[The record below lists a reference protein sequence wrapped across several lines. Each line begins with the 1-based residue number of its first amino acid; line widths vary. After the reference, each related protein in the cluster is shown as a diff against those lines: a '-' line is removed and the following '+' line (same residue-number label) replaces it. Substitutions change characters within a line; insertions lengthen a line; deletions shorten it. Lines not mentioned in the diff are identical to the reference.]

1 MTTVDITLRVNGATC
16 TGSPEARK
24 TLADFLR
31 DDLNLTG
38 THVGCEHGVCGACT
52 VIVDGRAVRS
62 CLMLAVQAA
71 GSEVTTIEGLA
82 PDGGLGTLQQAMWD
96 SHSFQCGFCTPGFVM
111 QAAAF
116 LSDHPDAGEQ
126 QIREALSGNICRCTG
141 YQSIIDGVLL
151 AAERTR
157 EALSEGATMTAI
169 AAERYT
175 GASIKRSEDPR
186 ILTGAGRYVDDIKLP
201 GMLHAAFVRSP
212 LAHGRV
218 LSVDVSA
225 ARTLPGV
232 VAALTG
238 ADLETMTVPGPDAL
252 MALLSWAGPTPEFTL
267 LATDKVRFMGDPVA
281 IVIAESRYLAED
293 GCELVE
299 VEYDDLP
306 PVMNAAFALDPS
318 SPPLFANLGDNIAR
332 PHSRSEFGD
341 VSGTFANADRII
353 DFHID
358 VHRHQ
363 NVPMEGRACIASYD
377 AGLGVMTVYA
387 ATQSVHVSRIAVAMR
402 LGMEPD
408 KVRVLAGDIGGSF
421 GLKIGASRE
430 ELAVAAASRLVGQPV
445 KWIEDRGENLT
456 ASGQAREESFDV
468 RAAVSNDGDLLG
480 LDVKMVIDTGS
491 YPGMGAMLPATIE
504 AMLPGPYKLAALGF
518 ESTAVTTNKACYV
531 AYRGPW
537 ASETFVRE
545 RVLDLIAKDAGLDPV
560 EIRLRNVAPRTDPPA
575 LMITGRPLAGVTTR
589 ESLER
594 IGQLVDFPAFRRR
607 QAEARAQGRFL
618 GIGVATFI
626 EAAPGPRS
634 PEGSSGPMGTESMR
648 LRLEEDG
655 IVALFTG
662 QMPHGQ
668 SHQTTLAQIAADEF
682 GVPFEQV
689 RIVVGDTDVVPFG
702 LTGGSRS
709 ATMTGGVA
717 LHGARQLK
725 AKVLDFAAHLM
736 EASAQDLLITD
747 GNVWVRGDPA
757 SAIAVT
763 EVARRAASGQFG
775 AGVDAELEVEATF
788 DGGEGGWSGGTHC
801 AIVDVDVE
809 TGIVKVERYVAV
821 EDCGA
826 LINPAVV
833 EGQIRGGI
841 AQGIGAV
848 LLERSAYGE
857 DGSFQSST
865 FMDYL
870 MPTACDV
877 PRIEIEHLET
887 VPLDADVNFRGV
899 GEGGMIVAPPT
910 VVNAIED
917 ALSPFG
923 VRIYEQHLPPA
934 RILELIAA
942 ADSGR

>member
-1 MTTVDITLRVNGATC
+1 M
-16 TGSPEARK
+16 
-24 TLADFLR
+24 
-31 DDLNLTG
+31 
-38 THVGCEHGVCGACT
+38 
-52 VIVDGRAVRS
+52 
-62 CLMLAVQAA
+62 A
-71 GSEVTTIEGLA
+71 GMV
-82 PDGGLGTLQQAMWD
+82 
-96 SHSFQCGFCTPGFVM
+96 
-111 QAAAF
+111 
-116 LSDHPDAGEQ
+116 
-126 QIREALSGNICRCTG
+126 
-141 YQSIIDGVLL
+141 
-151 AAERTR
+151 
-157 EALSEGATMTAI
+157 
-169 AAERYT
+169 AERYT

-212 LAHGRV
+212 LAHARV
-218 LSVDVSA
+218 VSVDVSA
-225 ARTLPGV
+225 ARALPGV
-232 VAALTG
+232 VAAFTG
-238 ADLETMTVPGPDAL
+238 AELEAMTVPGPDAL
-252 MALLSWAGPTPEFTL
+252 TALMGAPGPSPEFTL
-267 LATDKVRFMGDPVA
+267 LATDRVRFVGDPVA
-281 IVIAESRYLAED
+281 IVLAENRYLAED
-293 GCELVE
+293 GCDLVE

-306 PVMNAAFALDPS
+306 PVPNAAFALDQG
-318 SPPLFANLGDNIAR
+318 SPPVFANLGDNIAR

-341 VSGTFANADRII
+341 VAATFARADRVI

-363 NVPMEGRACIASYD
+363 NVPMEGRGCVASYD
-377 AGLGVMTVYA
+377 SGLGVMTVYA
-387 ATQSVHVSRIAVAMR
+387 ATQSVHVTKIAVAMR
-402 LGMEPD
+402 LGLEHD

-430 ELAVAAASRLVGQPV
+430 ELAAAAAARAVGRPV
-445 KWIEDRGENLT
+445 KWVEDRGENLT

-480 LDVKMVIDTGS
+480 LDVKVVIDTGS
-491 YPGMGAMLPATIE
+491 YPGMGTMVPSIME
-504 AMLPGPYKLAALGF
+504 AMLPGPYRLEALGF
-518 ESTAVTTNKACYV
+518 ESTAAITNKASYV

-537 ASETFVRE
+537 ASETFARE
-545 RVLDLIAKDAGLDPV
+545 RVLDLIAKELGIDPV
-560 EIRLRNVAPRTDPPA
+560 EIRRRNMAPRTDPPA
-575 LMITGRPLAGVTTR
+575 VMITGRPLVGVTSS
-589 ESLER
+589 ESLDR
-594 IGQLVDFPAFRRR
+594 VAQLVDVPAFRRR
-607 QAEARAQGRFL
+607 QAEAREHGRYL

-634 PEGSSGPMGTESMR
+634 PEGPSGPMGTESMR

-689 RIVVGDTDVVPFG
+689 RVVVGDTDVVPFG

-709 ATMTGGVA
+709 ATMTGGAA

-725 AKVLDFAAHLM
+725 VKVLDFASHLM
-736 EASAQDLLITD
+736 EASARDLQITD
-747 GNVWVRGDPA
+747 GEVWVRGDPA
-757 SAIAVT
+757 SAIPVS
-763 EVARRAASGQFG
+763 EVARQAASGQF
-775 AGVDAELEVEATF
+775 ADVDTNLEVLAAF

-801 AIVDVDVE
+801 AIVEVDVE
-809 TGIVKVERYVAV
+809 TGLVTVERYVAV

-833 EGQIRGGI
+833 EGQIRGGV

-848 LLERSAYGE
+848 LLERSAY
-857 DGSFQSST
+857 DQDCNFQSAT

-870 MPTACDV
+870 LPTACDI
-877 PRIEIEHLET
+877 PRIEVEHLET

-910 VVNAIED
+910 MVSAIED
-917 ALSPFG
+917 ALAPFG

-942 ADSGR
+942 ADPPENADH

>member
-1 MTTVDITLRVNGATC
+1 
-16 TGSPEARK
+16 
-24 TLADFLR
+24 
-31 DDLNLTG
+31 
-38 THVGCEHGVCGACT
+38 
-52 VIVDGRAVRS
+52 
-62 CLMLAVQAA
+62 
-71 GSEVTTIEGLA
+71 
-82 PDGGLGTLQQAMWD
+82 
-96 SHSFQCGFCTPGFVM
+96 
-111 QAAAF
+111 
-116 LSDHPDAGEQ
+116 
-126 QIREALSGNICRCTG
+126 
-141 YQSIIDGVLL
+141 
-151 AAERTR
+151 
-157 EALSEGATMTAI
+157 MTAI

-212 LAHGRV
+212 MAHARV
-218 LSVDVSA
+218 LSVDASA
-225 ARTLPGV
+225 ARALPGV
-232 VAALTG
+232 VAVLTG
-238 ADLETMTVPGPDAL
+238 ADLDAITVPAPDPL
-252 MALLSWAGPTPEFTL
+252 LALLGGDGPTPEFTL
-267 LATDKVRFMGDPVA
+267 LATDKVRLVGDPVA

-299 VEYDDLP
+299 VDYDDLP
-306 PVMNAAFALDPS
+306 PVMSADFALDPS
-318 SPPLFANLGDNIAR
+318 SPPLFANLGNNISRA
-332 PHSRSEFGD
+332 HSRKEFGD
-341 VSGTFANADRII
+341 VADTFANADRVM

-363 NVPMEGRACIASYD
+363 NVPMEGRACVASYD
-377 AGLGVMTVYA
+377 ADLGQMTFYA
-387 ATQSVHVSRIAVAMR
+387 ATQSVHITRNGVATR

-430 ELAVAAASRLVGQPV
+430 EQAVAAASRHVGRPV
-445 KWIEDRGENLT
+445 KWVEDRGENLT
-456 ASGQAREESFDV
+456 VSGQAREESFDIQ
-468 RAAVSNDGDLLG
+468 AAISDDGDLLG
-480 LDVKMVIDTGS
+480 LDVKMVIDTGA
-491 YPGMGAMLPATIE
+491 YPGMGTMVPSIIE
-504 AMLPGPYKLAALGF
+504 GMLPGPYKLAALGF
-518 ESTAVTTNKACYV
+518 ESTGAITNKATYV

-537 ASETFVRE
+537 ASETFIRE
-545 RVLDLIAKDAGLDPV
+545 RILDLIAKDLGLDPV
-560 EIRLRNVAPRTDPPA
+560 EIRLRNVARRSDPPA
-575 LMITGRPLAGVTTR
+575 MMITGRPLAGVTTK

-594 IGQLVDFPAFRRR
+594 VAELVDLPAFRRR
-607 QAEARAQGRFL
+607 QAQAREQGRYL

-634 PEGSSGPMGTESMR
+634 EGPDGALGMESMR
-648 LRLEEDG
+648 LRLTEDG
-655 IVALFTG
+655 IVELFTG

-689 RIVVGDTDVVPFG
+689 RVVVGDSDVVPFG

-717 LHGARQLK
+717 LHGTRQLK

-736 EASAQDLLITD
+736 EVSAQDLVITD

-757 SAIAVT
+757 SAITVT
-763 EVARRAASGQFG
+763 EVAGRAASGEFEE
-775 AGVDAELEVEATF
+775 DADLEVEATY
-788 DGGEGGWSGGTHC
+788 DGGQGGWSGGTHC
-801 AIVDVDVE
+801 AIVDVDAE
-809 TGIVKVERYVAV
+809 TGIVKVERYIAV

-848 LLERSAYGE
+848 LLERSAYAE
-857 DGSFQSST
+857 DGSFQSAT

-923 VRIYEQHLPPA
+923 VRIHEQHLPPT

-942 ADSGR
+942 AASG

>member
-1 MTTVDITLRVNGATC
+1 
-16 TGSPEARK
+16 
-24 TLADFLR
+24 
-31 DDLNLTG
+31 
-38 THVGCEHGVCGACT
+38 
-52 VIVDGRAVRS
+52 
-62 CLMLAVQAA
+62 
-71 GSEVTTIEGLA
+71 
-82 PDGGLGTLQQAMWD
+82 
-96 SHSFQCGFCTPGFVM
+96 
-111 QAAAF
+111 
-116 LSDHPDAGEQ
+116 
-126 QIREALSGNICRCTG
+126 
-141 YQSIIDGVLL
+141 
-151 AAERTR
+151 
-157 EALSEGATMTAI
+157 MTAI

-212 LAHGRV
+212 MAHARV

-225 ARTLPGV
+225 ARALPGV
-232 VAALTG
+232 VAVLTG
-238 ADLETMTVPGPDAL
+238 AELEEMTVPGPDAL
-252 MALLSWAGPTPEFTL
+252 TTLLGATGPVPEYTL
-267 LATDKVRFMGDPVA
+267 LATDKVRFVGDPVA
-281 IVIAESRYLAED
+281 VVVAESRYLAED

-299 VEYDDLP
+299 VEYDELP
-306 PVMNAAFALDPS
+306 PVMNAAFALDPA
-318 SPPLFANLGDNIAR
+318 SPPLFANLGNNIAR
-332 PHSRSEFGD
+332 PHSRNEFGD
-341 VSGTFANADRII
+341 VSATFAGADRV
-353 DFHID
+353 FEFRID

-363 NVPMEGRACIASYD
+363 NVPMEGRGCVASYD
-377 AGLGVMTVYA
+377 PDSGLMTMHA
-387 ATQSVHVSRIAVAMR
+387 ATQGVHVSKIAVAMR
-402 LGMEPD
+402 LGLEQD

-430 ELAVAAASRLVGQPV
+430 ELAAAAASRALGRPV
-445 KWIEDRGENLT
+445 KWVEDRGENLT

-480 LDVKMVIDTGS
+480 LDVKMVIDTGA
-491 YPGMGAMLPATIE
+491 YPGMGGMVPGIIE
-504 AMLPGPYKLAALGF
+504 AMLPGPYKMAALGF
-518 ESTAVTTNKACYV
+518 EATGVTTNKASYV

-545 RVLDLIAKDAGLDPV
+545 RVLDLIAKDLGIDPL

-575 LMITGRPLAGVTTR
+575 VMLTGRPLTGVTTR
-589 ESLER
+589 ESLDR
-594 IGQLVDFPAFRRR
+594 VAQLADLPAFRRR
-607 QAEARAQGRFL
+607 QAEARAQGRYL
-618 GIGVATFI
+618 GIGLATFI

-634 PEGSSGPMGTESMR
+634 PDGPSGPMGMESMR
-648 LRLEEDG
+648 LRLDEDG
-655 IVALFTG
+655 IVVLFTG

-689 RIVVGDTDVVPFG
+689 RVVVGDSDVVPFG
-702 LTGGSRS
+702 FTGGSRS

-725 AKVLDFAAHLM
+725 AKVLDFASHLM
-736 EASAQDLLITD
+736 EASAQDLLISD

-757 SAIAVT
+757 SAIAVG
-763 EVARRAASGQFG
+763 EVARQAA
-775 AGVDAELEVEATF
+775 AGEFSADVDARLEVEAMF

-801 AIVDVDVE
+801 AIVEVDIE
-809 TGIVKVERYVAV
+809 TGLVTVERYLLA

-833 EGQIRGGI
+833 EGQIRGGV

-848 LLERSAYGE
+848 LLERSAYDE
-857 DGSFQSST
+857 YGSFQSAT

-877 PRIEIEHLET
+877 PRIEIEHIET

-910 VVNAIED
+910 IVNAIED

-923 VRIYEQHLPPA
+923 VRVYEQHLPPN
-934 RILELIAA
+934 RILELISAA
-942 ADSGR
+942 ESSQ

>member
-1 MTTVDITLRVNGATC
+1 MA
-16 TGSPEARK
+16 
-24 TLADFLR
+24 
-31 DDLNLTG
+31 
-38 THVGCEHGVCGACT
+38 
-52 VIVDGRAVRS
+52 
-62 CLMLAVQAA
+62 
-71 GSEVTTIEGLA
+71 
-82 PDGGLGTLQQAMWD
+82 
-96 SHSFQCGFCTPGFVM
+96 
-111 QAAAF
+111 
-116 LSDHPDAGEQ
+116 
-126 QIREALSGNICRCTG
+126 
-141 YQSIIDGVLL
+141 
-151 AAERTR
+151 
-157 EALSEGATMTAI
+157 AI

-212 LAHGRV
+212 LAHARV
-218 LSVDVSA
+218 ISVDVSA
-225 ARTLPGV
+225 ARALPGV
-232 VAALTG
+232 VAVLTG

-252 MALLSWAGPTPEFTL
+252 MALMGWAGPTPEFTL
-267 LATDKVRFMGDPVA
+267 LATDKVRLVGDPVA
-281 IVIAESRYLAED
+281 VVVAESRYVAED

-306 PVMNAAFALDPS
+306 PVVTAAFALDPG
-318 SPPLFANLGDNIAR
+318 SPPVFDNLGDNIGR
-332 PHSRSEFGD
+332 PYSRTEFGD
-341 VSGTFANADRII
+341 VSATFAKADRVI

-377 AGLGVMTVYA
+377 ADLGVMTIYA
-387 ATQSVHVSRIAVAMR
+387 ATQSVHVSRIAVATR
-402 LGMEPD
+402 LGIPPD

-430 ELAVAAASRLVGQPV
+430 ELAVAAASRLVGRPV
-445 KWIEDRGENLT
+445 KWVEDRGENLT
-456 ASGQAREESFDV
+456 SSGQAREESFDV
-468 RAAVSNDGDLLG
+468 RAAVSDDGDLLG
-480 LDVKMVIDTGS
+480 LDVAMVVDTGS
-491 YPGMGAMLPATIE
+491 YPGMGVMVPDIMS
-504 AMLPGPYKLAALGF
+504 AMLPGPYKLAAMGF
-518 ESTAVTTNKACYV
+518 ASTAAITNKASYV

-545 RVLDLIAKDAGLDPV
+545 RVLDLVAKDLGLDPF

-575 LMITGRPLAGVTTR
+575 VMITGRPLVGVTSK

-594 IGQLVDFPAFRRR
+594 VAELADFPEFRRR
-607 QAEARAQGRFL
+607 QAQMRAQGRYL

-634 PEGSSGPMGTESMR
+634 PEGSGGGPMGNESMR

-655 IVALFTG
+655 IVVLFTG

-689 RIVVGDTDVVPFG
+689 RVVVGDTDVVPFG

-757 SAIAVT
+757 SAVT
-763 EVARRAASGQFG
+763 VREVARLAASGAQFDG
-775 AGVDAELEVEATF
+775 DVDTKLEVVATF

-801 AIVDVDVE
+801 AIVEVDVE
-809 TGIVKVERYVAV
+809 TGLVQVERYIVA

-833 EGQIRGGI
+833 EGQIRGGV

-857 DGSFQSST
+857 DGNFQSAT

-870 MPTACDV
+870 MPTTCDV

-910 VVNAIED
+910 IVNAIED

-934 RILELIAA
+934 RILELMAGAA
-942 ADSGR
+942 AGR

>member
-1 MTTVDITLRVNGATC
+1 M
-16 TGSPEARK
+16 
-24 TLADFLR
+24 
-31 DDLNLTG
+31 
-38 THVGCEHGVCGACT
+38 
-52 VIVDGRAVRS
+52 
-62 CLMLAVQAA
+62 
-71 GSEVTTIEGLA
+71 
-82 PDGGLGTLQQAMWD
+82 
-96 SHSFQCGFCTPGFVM
+96 
-111 QAAAF
+111 
-116 LSDHPDAGEQ
+116 
-126 QIREALSGNICRCTG
+126 
-141 YQSIIDGVLL
+141 
-151 AAERTR
+151 
-157 EALSEGATMTAI
+157 
-169 AAERYT
+169 
-175 GASIKRSEDPR
+175 
-186 ILTGAGRYVDDIKLP
+186 
-201 GMLHAAFVRSP
+201 
-212 LAHGRV
+212 
-218 LSVDVSA
+218 
-225 ARTLPGV
+225 PGV
-232 VAALTG
+232 VAAFTG
-238 ADLETMTVPGPDAL
+238 AEMETMTVPGPDAL
-252 MALLSWAGPTPEFTL
+252 MALMGWAGPMPEFTL
-267 LATDKVRFMGDPVA
+267 LATDKVRFVGDPVA
-281 IVIAESRYLAED
+281 IVVAESRYLAED

-299 VEYDDLP
+299 VEYEDLP
-306 PVMNAAFALDPS
+306 PVVDAAFALDPG

-332 PHSRSEFGD
+332 PHARSEFGD
-341 VSGTFANADRII
+341 VSATFAHADLVT

-363 NVPMEGRACIASYD
+363 NVPMEGRGCVASYD
-377 AGLGVMTVYA
+377 AGPGFMTMYA
-387 ATQSVHVSRIAVAMR
+387 ATQSVHVTKIAVGMR
-402 LGMEPD
+402 LGMEQD
-408 KVRVLAGDIGGSF
+408 KIRVLAGDIGGSF

-430 ELAVAAASRLVGQPV
+430 ELAVAAASRAVGRPV
-445 KWIEDRGENLT
+445 KWVEDRGENLS

-468 RAAVSNDGDLLG
+468 RAAVSQDGDLLG

-491 YPGMGAMLPATIE
+491 YPGMGAMVPGIVE
-504 AMLPGPYKLAALGF
+504 AMFPGPYKLAALGF

-545 RVLDLIAKDAGLDPV
+545 RVLDLIAKDLGLDPV
-560 EIRLRNVAPRTDPPA
+560 EIRLRNAAPRTDPPA
-575 LMITGRPLAGVTTR
+575 SMITGRPLVGVTTR

-594 IGQLVDFPAFRRR
+594 VTRLVDFPAFRRR
-607 QAEARAQGRFL
+607 QAEARAQGRYL

-626 EAAPGPRS
+626 EAAPGPRT
-634 PEGSSGPMGTESMR
+634 PEAGSGPMGNESMR
-648 LRLEEDG
+648 LRLTEDG
-655 IVALFTG
+655 IVVLFTG

-689 RIVVGDTDVVPFG
+689 RVVVGDTDVVPFG

-747 GNVWVRGDPA
+747 GNIWVRGDPA
-757 SAIAVT
+757 TAIAVS
-763 EVARRAASGQFG
+763 EVARRAASRPFG
-775 AGVDAELEVEATF
+775 ADVDAKLEVEATF

-801 AIVDVDVE
+801 AIVEVDVE
-809 TGIVKVERYVAV
+809 TGIVKVERYVAA

-857 DGSFQSST
+857 DGSFQSAT

-870 MPTACDV
+870 MPTASDV

-910 VVNAIED
+910 VVSAIED

-942 ADSGR
+942 ADLGG

>member
-1 MTTVDITLRVNGATC
+1 MA
-16 TGSPEARK
+16 
-24 TLADFLR
+24 
-31 DDLNLTG
+31 
-38 THVGCEHGVCGACT
+38 
-52 VIVDGRAVRS
+52 
-62 CLMLAVQAA
+62 
-71 GSEVTTIEGLA
+71 
-82 PDGGLGTLQQAMWD
+82 
-96 SHSFQCGFCTPGFVM
+96 
-111 QAAAF
+111 
-116 LSDHPDAGEQ
+116 
-126 QIREALSGNICRCTG
+126 
-141 YQSIIDGVLL
+141 
-151 AAERTR
+151 
-157 EALSEGATMTAI
+157 AI

-212 LAHGRV
+212 IAHARV
-218 LSVDVSA
+218 LSVDASA
-225 ARTLPGV
+225 ARELPGV
-232 VAALTG
+232 VAVLTG
-238 ADLETMTVPGPDAL
+238 AELEEMTVPGPDAL
-252 MALLSWAGPTPEFTL
+252 MALMGWAGPTPQFTL
-267 LATDKVRFMGDPVA
+267 LATDKVRLVGDPLAV
-281 IVIAESRYLAED
+281 VIAESRYLAED

-299 VEYDDLP
+299 VDYEDLT
-306 PVMNAAFALDPS
+306 PVVNAAFALDPA
-318 SPPLFANLGDNIAR
+318 SPPLFENLGDNIAR
-332 PHSRSEFGD
+332 THSRSEFGD
-341 VSGTFANADRII
+341 VAGTFAGADRVI

-363 NVPMEGRACIASYD
+363 NVPMEGRGCVASYD
-377 AGLGVMTVYA
+377 PDDGVLMMYA
-387 ATQSVHVSRIAVAMR
+387 ATQSVHVTKIAVAMR
-402 LGMEPD
+402 LGLEQD

-430 ELAVAAASRLVGQPV
+430 ELAVAAGSRLLGRPV
-445 KWIEDRGENLT
+445 KWVEDRGENLT
-456 ASGQAREESFDV
+456 VSGQAREESFDV

-480 LDVKMVIDTGS
+480 LDVSMVVDTGA
-491 YPGMGAMLPATIE
+491 YPGMGAMVPDIVS
-504 AMLPGPYKLAALGF
+504 AMFPGPYKLAGLGF
-518 ESTAVTTNKACYV
+518 ESTGVTTNKATYV

-545 RVLDLIAKDAGLDPV
+545 RILDLIAKDLGLDPV
-560 EIRLRNVAPRTDPPA
+560 EIRRRNVAPRTDPPV
-575 LMITGRPLAGVTTR
+575 MMVTGRPLAGVTSK

-594 IGQLVDFPAFRRR
+594 VTELVDFPAFRQR
-607 QAEARAQGRFL
+607 QAEARAQGRHL
-618 GIGVATFI
+618 GIGVASFI
-626 EAAPGPRS
+626 EAAPGPRE
-634 PEGSSGPMGTESMR
+634 PGGPSGPMGMESMR

-689 RIVVGDTDVVPFG
+689 RVVVGDSDVVPFG

-709 ATMTGGVA
+709 ATMTGGVT

-725 AKVLDFAAHLM
+725 AKVLDFAGHLM

-757 SAIAVT
+757 SAITVT
-763 EVARRAASGQFG
+763 EVARRATSGQFG
-775 AGVDAELEVEATF
+775 ADVDANLQVEATF

-848 LLERSAYGE
+848 LLERSAYAE
-857 DGSFQSST
+857 DGTFQSAT

-910 VVNAIED
+910 LVNAIED

-934 RILELIAA
+934 RIMELI
-942 ADSGR
+942 SQRRTQ

>member
-1 MTTVDITLRVNGATC
+1 MT
-16 TGSPEARK
+16 E
-24 TLADFLR
+24 
-31 DDLNLTG
+31 
-38 THVGCEHGVCGACT
+38 
-52 VIVDGRAVRS
+52 IV
-62 CLMLAVQAA
+62 
-71 GSEVTTIEGLA
+71 
-82 PDGGLGTLQQAMWD
+82 
-96 SHSFQCGFCTPGFVM
+96 
-111 QAAAF
+111 
-116 LSDHPDAGEQ
+116 
-126 QIREALSGNICRCTG
+126 
-141 YQSIIDGVLL
+141 
-151 AAERTR
+151 
-157 EALSEGATMTAI
+157 
-169 AAERYT
+169 AERYT

-225 ARTLPGV
+225 ARALPGV

-238 ADLETMTVPGPDAL
+238 ADLEAMTVPAPDPLLAL
-252 MALLSWAGPTPEFTL
+252 FSTGGPTAEFTL

-281 IVIAESRYLAED
+281 VVIAESRYLAED

-299 VEYDDLP
+299 VDYDELP

-318 SPPLFANLGDNIAR
+318 SPALFANLGDNIAR
-332 PHSRSEFGD
+332 PPSRNEFGD
-341 VSGTFANADRII
+341 VGRTFSDADRIF

-363 NVPMEGRACIASYD
+363 NVPMEGRGCVASWD
-377 AGLGVMTVYA
+377 GDLAAMTVYA
-387 ATQSVHVSRIAVAMR
+387 ATQSVHITRTGVATR
-402 LGMEPD
+402 LGIEPEQ
-408 KVRVLAGDIGGSF
+408 VRVLAGDIGGSF

-430 ELAVAAASRLVGQPV
+430 ELAVAAASRHLGRPV
-445 KWIEDRGENLT
+445 KWVEDRGENLI

-468 RAAVSNDGDLLG
+468 RAAVSHDGGLLG
-480 LDVKMVIDTGS
+480 LDVKVVVDTGA
-491 YPGMGAMLPATIE
+491 YPGLGAMVPDIMQ
-504 AMLPGPYKLAALGF
+504 AMLPGPYKLEALGF
-518 ESTAVTTNKACYV
+518 ESTAAITNKASYV

-545 RVLDLIAKDAGLDPV
+545 RVLDLIAKDLGLDPV

-575 LMITGRPLAGVTTR
+575 SMITGRPLVGVTTN

-594 IGQLVDFPAFRRR
+594 VAQLVDFPAFRRR
-607 QAEARAQGRFL
+607 QAQARSQGRYL

-626 EAAPGPRS
+626 EAAPGPRG
-634 PEGSSGPMGTESMR
+634 PDGDLGSESMR
-648 LRLEEDG
+648 LRLEQDG
-655 IVALFTG
+655 IVTLFTG

-689 RIVVGDTDVVPFG
+689 RVVVGDSDVVPFG

-717 LHGARQLK
+717 LHGARDLK
-725 AKVLDFAAHLM
+725 AKVLDFAAYLM

-747 GNVWVRGDPA
+747 GDVWVRGDPA
-757 SAIAVT
+757 SAITVG

-788 DGGEGGWSGGTHC
+788 DGGQGGWSGGTHC
-801 AIVDVDVE
+801 AIVEVDVE
-809 TGIVKVERYVAV
+809 TGLVKVERYVAV

-833 EGQIRGGI
+833 EGQIRGGV

-848 LLERSAYGE
+848 LLERSAYAE
-857 DGSFQSST
+857 DGSFQSAT

-870 MPTACDV
+870 MPTTCDV

-942 ADSGR
+942 ADRGR

>member
-1 MTTVDITLRVNGATC
+1 MA
-16 TGSPEARK
+16 E
-24 TLADFLR
+24 
-31 DDLNLTG
+31 
-38 THVGCEHGVCGACT
+38 
-52 VIVDGRAVRS
+52 IV
-62 CLMLAVQAA
+62 
-71 GSEVTTIEGLA
+71 
-82 PDGGLGTLQQAMWD
+82 
-96 SHSFQCGFCTPGFVM
+96 
-111 QAAAF
+111 
-116 LSDHPDAGEQ
+116 
-126 QIREALSGNICRCTG
+126 
-141 YQSIIDGVLL
+141 
-151 AAERTR
+151 
-157 EALSEGATMTAI
+157 
-169 AAERYT
+169 AERYT

-225 ARTLPGV
+225 ARALPGV
-232 VAALTG
+232 VAVLTG
-238 ADLETMTVPGPDAL
+238 AELEALTVPGPDPL
-252 MALLSWAGPTPEFTL
+252 MALLGFAGPTPEFTL
-267 LATDKVRFMGDPVA
+267 LATDKVRLMGDPVA
-281 IVIAESRYLAED
+281 VVIAESRYLAED

-299 VEYDDLP
+299 VDYDDLP
-306 PVMNAAFALDPS
+306 PVVTAAFALDPS

-332 PHSRSEFGD
+332 PHSRNEFGD
-341 VSGTFANADRII
+341 VGSTFANADRVI

-363 NVPMEGRACIASYD
+363 NVPMEGRGCVASWD
-377 AGLGVMTVYA
+377 ADLAAMTVYA
-387 ATQSVHVSRIAVAMR
+387 ATQSVHITRTGVATR
-402 LGMEPD
+402 LGIEPD

-430 ELAVAAASRLVGQPV
+430 ELAVAAASRHLGRPV
-445 KWIEDRGENLT
+445 KWVEDRGENLMV
-456 ASGQAREESFDV
+456 SGQAREESFDV
-468 RAAVSNDGDLLG
+468 RAAVSNDGDLAG
-480 LDVKMVIDTGS
+480 LDVAVVVDTGA
-491 YPGMGAMLPATIE
+491 YPGMGMGAMVPDIMQ

-518 ESTAVTTNKACYV
+518 ESTAVTTNKASYV

-545 RVLDLIAKDAGLDPV
+545 RVLDLLAKDLGLDPL
-560 EIRLRNVAPRTDPPA
+560 EIRLRNVAPRTDPPFT
-575 LMITGRPLAGVTTR
+575 MITGRPLVGVTSK

-594 IGQLVDFPAFRRR
+594 IAQVVDIPAFRRR
-607 QAEARAQGRFL
+607 QAEERARGRYL
-618 GIGVATFI
+618 GIGLATFI

-634 PEGSSGPMGTESMR
+634 PEGPSGPMGLEHMR
-648 LRLEEDG
+648 LRLADDG
-655 IVALFTG
+655 VLTLFTG

-682 GVPFEQV
+682 GVPFGQV
-689 RIVVGDTDVVPFG
+689 RVVVGDSDVVPFG

-709 ATMTGGVA
+709 ATMTGGVT
-717 LHGARQLK
+717 LHGARQLR
-725 AKVLDFAAHLM
+725 AKVLDFASHLM
-736 EASAQDLLITD
+736 EASARDLEITA
-747 GNVWVRGDPA
+747 GQVLVRGDPD
-757 SAIAVT
+757 SAIPVA
-763 EVARRAASGQFG
+763 EVARQAASGQFG
-775 AGVDAELEVEATF
+775 ADVDTNFEVEASF
-788 DGGEGGWSGGTHC
+788 DGGEGGWSGGSHC
-801 AIVDVDVE
+801 AIVEVDVE
-809 TGIVKVERYVAV
+809 TGLVKVERYVAA

-848 LLERSAYGE
+848 LLERSAYDQ
-857 DGSFQSST
+857 DGNYQSAT

-870 MPTACDV
+870 LPTACDI
-877 PRIEIEHLET
+877 PRIEIVHLET

-917 ALSPFG
+917 ALTPFG

-942 ADSGR
+942 ADLG

>member
-1 MTTVDITLRVNGATC
+1 
-16 TGSPEARK
+16 
-24 TLADFLR
+24 
-31 DDLNLTG
+31 
-38 THVGCEHGVCGACT
+38 
-52 VIVDGRAVRS
+52 
-62 CLMLAVQAA
+62 
-71 GSEVTTIEGLA
+71 
-82 PDGGLGTLQQAMWD
+82 
-96 SHSFQCGFCTPGFVM
+96 
-111 QAAAF
+111 
-116 LSDHPDAGEQ
+116 
-126 QIREALSGNICRCTG
+126 
-141 YQSIIDGVLL
+141 
-151 AAERTR
+151 
-157 EALSEGATMTAI
+157 MTAI

-212 LAHGRV
+212 MAHARV
-218 LSVDVSA
+218 LSVDASA
-225 ARTLPGV
+225 ARELPGV
-232 VAALTG
+232 VAAYTG
-238 ADLETMTVPGPDAL
+238 AELEAMTVPGPDAL
-252 MALLSWAGPTPEFTL
+252 MALMGWAGPTPEFTL
-267 LATDKVRFMGDPVA
+267 LATDKVRFAGDPVA
-281 IVIAESRYLAED
+281 VVIAESRYLAED
-293 GCELVE
+293 GCELVA

-306 PVMNAAFALDPS
+306 PVTNASFALDPS
-318 SPPLFANLGDNIAR
+318 SPPLFANLGDNIAK
-332 PHSRSEFGD
+332 PHSRDEFGD
-341 VSGTFANADRII
+341 VPATFADADRVY
-353 DFHID
+353 DFRID

-363 NVPMEGRACIASYD
+363 NVPMEGRGCVASYD
-377 AGLGVMTVYA
+377 ADLGVMTVYA
-387 ATQSVHVSRIAVAMR
+387 ATQSVHVTKVAVAMR
-402 LGMEPD
+402 LGIEHE

-430 ELAVAAASRLVGQPV
+430 ELAVAAAARDLGRPV
-445 KWIEDRGENLT
+445 KWVEDRGENLAT
-456 ASGQAREESFDV
+456 SGQAREESFDV
-468 RAAVSNDGDLLG
+468 RAAVSKDGDLLG
-480 LDVKMVIDTGS
+480 LDVKMVVDTGA
-491 YPGMGAMLPATIE
+491 YPGMGAMVPSIVE
-504 AMLPGPYKLAALGF
+504 AMFPGPYKLAALGF
-518 ESTAVTTNKACYV
+518 ESTAVTTNKATYV

-545 RVLDLIAKDAGLDPV
+545 RVLDLIAKDLGLDPL
-560 EIRLRNVAPRTDPPA
+560 EIRLHNVAPRTDPPA
-575 LMITGRPLAGVTTR
+575 VMVTGRPLVGVTTK

-594 IGQLVDFPAFRRR
+594 IAQLADFPAFRRR
-607 QAEARAQGRFL
+607 QAEERARGRYL

-626 EAAPGPRS
+626 EAAPGPRE
-634 PEGSSGPMGTESMR
+634 PEGASGPMGMESMR

-655 IVALFTG
+655 IVVLFTG

-689 RIVVGDTDVVPFG
+689 RVVVGDSDVVPFG

-725 AKVLDFAAHLM
+725 AKVIDVASHLM
-736 EASAQDLLITD
+736 EASAQDLEITD
-747 GNVWVRGDPA
+747 GQVFVRGDPA
-757 SAIAVT
+757 SAIPVG

-775 AGVDAELEVEATF
+775 ADVDANLEIVATF
-788 DGGEGGWSGGTHC
+788 DGGESGWSGGTHC
-801 AIVDVDVE
+801 AIVEVDAE
-809 TGIVKVERYVAV
+809 TGIVKVERYVVA

-848 LLERSAYGE
+848 LLERSAYDE
-857 DGSFQSST
+857 DGNFQSAT

-870 MPTACDV
+870 VPTACDV
-877 PRIEIEHLET
+877 PRIEIEHLQT

-934 RILELIAA
+934 RILELIAG
-942 ADSGR
+942 ADSGQ

>member
-1 MTTVDITLRVNGATC
+1 MAG
-16 TGSPEARK
+16 
-24 TLADFLR
+24 
-31 DDLNLTG
+31 
-38 THVGCEHGVCGACT
+38 
-52 VIVDGRAVRS
+52 IV
-62 CLMLAVQAA
+62 
-71 GSEVTTIEGLA
+71 
-82 PDGGLGTLQQAMWD
+82 
-96 SHSFQCGFCTPGFVM
+96 
-111 QAAAF
+111 
-116 LSDHPDAGEQ
+116 
-126 QIREALSGNICRCTG
+126 
-141 YQSIIDGVLL
+141 
-151 AAERTR
+151 
-157 EALSEGATMTAI
+157 
-169 AAERYT
+169 AERYT

-212 LAHGRV
+212 LAHARV
-218 LSVDVSA
+218 LSVDVFA
-225 ARTLPGV
+225 ARALPGV
-232 VAALTG
+232 VAAFTG
-238 ADLETMTVPGPDAL
+238 AELEAMTVPGPDAL
-252 MALLSWAGPTPEFTL
+252 MALMGWAGPTPEFSL
-267 LATDKVRFMGDPVA
+267 LATDKVRFVGDPVA
-281 IVIAESRYLAED
+281 IVIAESRYVAED

-306 PVMNAAFALDPS
+306 PVTDAAFALDPG

-332 PHSRSEFGD
+332 PHSRKEFGD
-341 VSGTFANADRII
+341 VSAAFATADRVM

-363 NVPMEGRACIASYD
+363 NVPMEGRGCVASYD
-377 AGLGVMTVYA
+377 ADPGLMTIYV
-387 ATQSVHVSRIAVAMR
+387 ATQSVHVSKIAVAMR
-402 LGMEPD
+402 LGMEQT

-430 ELAVAAASRLVGQPV
+430 ELAVAAASRDLGRPV
-445 KWIEDRGENLT
+445 KWIEDRGENLI
-456 ASGQAREESFDV
+456 ASGQAREESFDAL
-468 RAAVSNDGDLLG
+468 AAVNNNGDLLG
-480 LDVKMVIDTGS
+480 LDVKAVIDTGS
-491 YPGMGAMLPATIE
+491 YPGMGAMVPDIME
-504 AMLPGPYKLAALGF
+504 AMLPGPYKIAALGF
-518 ESTAVTTNKACYV
+518 ESTAVTTNKASYV

-537 ASETFVRE
+537 ASETFLRE
-545 RVLDLIAKDAGLDPV
+545 RVLDLIAKDLGIDPL
-560 EIRLRNVAPRTDPPA
+560 EIRLRNAAPRTDPPA
-575 LMITGRPLAGVTTR
+575 SMITGRPLVGVTTR

-594 IGQLVDFPAFRRR
+594 VAKLADIPVFRRR
-607 QAEARAQGRFL
+607 QAEARARGRYL

-634 PEGSSGPMGTESMR
+634 PEGPSGPMGMESMR

-689 RIVVGDTDVVPFG
+689 RVVVGDTDVVPFG

-725 AKVLDFAAHLM
+725 VKVLDFASNLI

-757 SAIAVT
+757 SAIPVH
-763 EVARRAASGQFG
+763 EVARRAAAGEFG
-775 AGVDAELEVEATF
+775 AGVDARLEVEAAF

-801 AIVDVDVE
+801 AIVEVDVE
-809 TGIVKVERYVAV
+809 TGLVKVERYVAV

-848 LLERSAYGE
+848 LLERSAYDE
-857 DGSFQSST
+857 DGNCQSAT

-870 MPTACDV
+870 LPTACDI
-877 PRIEIEHLET
+877 PRIEIEHLQT

-934 RILELIAA
+934 RILELIAVA
-942 ADSGR
+942 ESSQ

>member
-1 MTTVDITLRVNGATC
+1 
-16 TGSPEARK
+16 
-24 TLADFLR
+24 
-31 DDLNLTG
+31 
-38 THVGCEHGVCGACT
+38 
-52 VIVDGRAVRS
+52 
-62 CLMLAVQAA
+62 
-71 GSEVTTIEGLA
+71 
-82 PDGGLGTLQQAMWD
+82 
-96 SHSFQCGFCTPGFVM
+96 
-111 QAAAF
+111 
-116 LSDHPDAGEQ
+116 
-126 QIREALSGNICRCTG
+126 
-141 YQSIIDGVLL
+141 
-151 AAERTR
+151 
-157 EALSEGATMTAI
+157 MTAI

-186 ILTGAGRYVDDIKLP
+186 ILTGTGRYVDDIKLP

-212 LAHGRV
+212 LAHARV

-225 ARTLPGV
+225 ARALPGV
-232 VAALTG
+232 AAVLTG
-238 ADLETMTVPGPDAL
+238 ADTEAMMVPGPDSLAAL
-252 MALLSWAGPTPEFTL
+252 MGWQGPTPEFTL
-267 LATDKVRFMGDPVA
+267 LATDKVRLVGDPVA
-281 IVIAESRYLAED
+281 VVIAESRYLAED

-306 PVMNAAFALDPS
+306 PVVNAAFALDPS

-341 VSGTFANADRII
+341 VPGTFENADRIM

-377 AGLGVMTVYA
+377 AGLGAMTVYA
-387 ATQSVHVSRIAVAMR
+387 ATQSVQLTRNIFATR
-402 LGMEPD
+402 LGIEPG

-430 ELAVAAASRLVGQPV
+430 ELAVGAASRHVGRPV
-445 KWIEDRGENLT
+445 KWVEDRGENLT
-456 ASGQAREESFDV
+456 VSGQAREESFDV

-480 LDVKMVIDTGS
+480 LDVKMVVDTGS
-491 YPGMGAMLPATIE
+491 YPAMGMMVPDIMQ
-504 AMLPGPYKLAALGF
+504 AMLPGPYRLEALGF
-518 ESTAVTTNKACYV
+518 ESTAAITNKAPYV

-545 RVLDLIAKDAGLDPV
+545 RVLDLIAKDLGLDPV
-560 EIRLRNVAPRTDPPA
+560 EIRLRNFALRTDPPA
-575 LMITGRPLAGVTTR
+575 MMITGRPLVGVTSK
-589 ESLER
+589 ESLGR
-594 IGQLVDFPAFRRR
+594 VAQLVDVPAFRRR
-607 QAEARAQGRFL
+607 QAEAQARGRYL

-626 EAAPGPRS
+626 EAAPGPRE
-634 PEGSSGPMGTESMR
+634 PEGSGPMGLESMR

-655 IVALFTG
+655 IVAVFTG

-689 RIVVGDTDVVPFG
+689 RVVVGDTDVVPFG

-709 ATMTGGVA
+709 ATMTGGVT

-736 EASAQDLLITD
+736 EASAQDLVITD
-747 GNVWVRGDPA
+747 GNVWVRGDPE
-757 SAIAVT
+757 SAITVA
-763 EVARRAASGQFG
+763 EVARRAASGPFG
-775 AGVDAELEVEATF
+775 ADVDAKLEVEATF

-801 AIVDVDVE
+801 AIVEVDVE
-809 TGIVKVERYVAV
+809 TGIVKVERYVAA

-833 EGQIRGGI
+833 EGQIRGGV

-848 LLERSAYGE
+848 LLERSAYAE
-857 DGSFQSST
+857 DGNFQSAT

-910 VVNAIED
+910 IVNAIED

-942 ADSGR
+942 TR

>member
-1 MTTVDITLRVNGATC
+1 MA
-16 TGSPEARK
+16 
-24 TLADFLR
+24 
-31 DDLNLTG
+31 
-38 THVGCEHGVCGACT
+38 
-52 VIVDGRAVRS
+52 
-62 CLMLAVQAA
+62 
-71 GSEVTTIEGLA
+71 
-82 PDGGLGTLQQAMWD
+82 
-96 SHSFQCGFCTPGFVM
+96 
-111 QAAAF
+111 
-116 LSDHPDAGEQ
+116 
-126 QIREALSGNICRCTG
+126 
-141 YQSIIDGVLL
+141 
-151 AAERTR
+151 
-157 EALSEGATMTAI
+157 AI

-186 ILTGAGRYVDDIKLP
+186 ILTGAGRFVDDVKLP

-212 LAHGRV
+212 LAHAQV

-225 ARTLPGV
+225 AQALPGV
-232 VAALTG
+232 VAVLTG
-238 ADLETMTVPGPDAL
+238 AELEAMTVPGPDVL
-252 MALLSWAGPTPEFTL
+252 MALLGWAGPTPEFSL
-267 LATDKVRFMGDPVA
+267 LATDKVRLVGDPVA
-281 IVIAESRYLAED
+281 VVVAENRYVAED

-306 PVMNAAFALDPS
+306 PVVTAAFALDPS

-332 PHSRSEFGD
+332 PYSRSEFGD
-341 VSGTFANADRII
+341 VAGTFADADRNY

-363 NVPMEGRACIASYD
+363 NVPMEGRACVASYD
-377 AGLGVMTVYA
+377 ADLGVMTIIA
-387 ATQSVHVSRIAVAMR
+387 ATQSVHVSRIAVATR
-402 LGMEPD
+402 LGMQPD

-430 ELAVAAASRLVGQPV
+430 ELAVAAASRLVGRPV
-445 KWIEDRGENLT
+445 KWVEDRGENLT

-480 LDVKMVIDTGS
+480 LDVAMVIDTGA
-491 YPGMGAMLPATIE
+491 YPGLGVTVPDIMQEM
-504 AMLPGPYKLAALGF
+504 MPGPYKLAALAF
-518 ESTAVTTNKACYV
+518 ESTAAITNKAQYV

-545 RVLDLIAKDAGLDPV
+545 RVLDLIAKDLGLDPL

-575 LMITGRPLAGVTTR
+575 LMITGRPLVGVTSK

-594 IGQLVDFPAFRRR
+594 VAQLVDFPAFRSR
-607 QAEARAQGRFL
+607 QAQARAQGRYL

-634 PEGSSGPMGTESMR
+634 PEGPSGPLDIESMR
-648 LRLEEDG
+648 LRLEENG
-655 IVALFTG
+655 IVVLFTG

-689 RIVVGDTDVVPFG
+689 RVVVGDTDVVPFG

-747 GNVWVRGDPA
+747 GQVWVRGDPA
-757 SAIAVT
+757 SAVAVS
-763 EVARRAASGQFG
+763 EVARQAASGEF
-775 AGVDAELEVEATF
+775 AADVDANLEVVATF

-801 AIVDVDVE
+801 AIVEVDVE

-833 EGQIRGGI
+833 EGQIRGGV

-848 LLERSAYGE
+848 LLERSAYAE
-857 DGSFQSST
+857 DGNFQSST

-870 MPTACDV
+870 MPTACDI

-934 RILELIAA
+934 RILELIAT
-942 ADSGR
+942 ADAGQ

>member
-1 MTTVDITLRVNGATC
+1 MA
-16 TGSPEARK
+16 
-24 TLADFLR
+24 
-31 DDLNLTG
+31 
-38 THVGCEHGVCGACT
+38 
-52 VIVDGRAVRS
+52 
-62 CLMLAVQAA
+62 Q
-71 GSEVTTIEGLA
+71 
-82 PDGGLGTLQQAMWD
+82 
-96 SHSFQCGFCTPGFVM
+96 
-111 QAAAF
+111 
-116 LSDHPDAGEQ
+116 
-126 QIREALSGNICRCTG
+126 
-141 YQSIIDGVLL
+141 
-151 AAERTR
+151 
-157 EALSEGATMTAI
+157 I

-186 ILTGAGRYVDDIKLP
+186 ILTGRGRYVDDLKLP

-218 LSVDVSA
+218 LAVDVSA
-225 ARTLPGV
+225 ARALPGV
-232 VAALTG
+232 VLVLTG
-238 ADLETMTVPGPDAL
+238 TDLEAVTVSGQDPLFAMMGGGGPA
-252 MALLSWAGPTPEFTL
+252 PEYTL
-267 LATDKVRFMGDPVA
+267 LATDKVRFVGDPVA
-281 IVIAESRYLAED
+281 IVVAESRYLAED
-293 GCELVE
+293 GCDLVE
-299 VEYDDLP
+299 VDYEDLP
-306 PVMNAAFALDPS
+306 PVASAAFALDPG
-318 SPPLFANLGDNIAR
+318 SPPLFANLGDNIIG
-332 PHSRSEFGD
+332 PHKRSEFGD
-341 VSGTFANADRII
+341 VAGTFAAADRVAEY
-353 DFHID
+353 HID

-363 NVPMEGRACIASYD
+363 NVPMEGRGCVASFD
-377 AGLGVMTVYA
+377 PDSGFMTVYA
-387 ATQSVHVSRIAVAMR
+387 ATQSVHITKMGVTMR

-430 ELAVAAASRLVGQPV
+430 ELAAAAASRALGRPV
-445 KWIEDRGENLT
+445 KWVEDRSENLA

-468 RAAVSNDGDLLG
+468 RAAVSEDGDLLG
-480 LDVKMVIDTGS
+480 LDATMVLDNGA
-491 YPGMGAMLPATIE
+491 YPVMGTMVPAIIEGMF
-504 AMLPGPYKLAALGF
+504 PGPYRFAALGF
-518 ESTAVTTNKACYV
+518 ESTAVATNKASYI

-545 RVLDLIAKDAGLDPV
+545 RVIDLLAKDLGLDSL
-560 EIRLRNVAPRTDPPA
+560 EIRLRNVAPRTDPPHV
-575 LMITGRPLAGVTTR
+575 MVTGRPLVGVTAK

-594 IGQLVDFPAFRRR
+594 AAQIVDIPAFRRR
-607 QAEARAQGRFL
+607 QAEERARGRYL
-618 GIGVATFI
+618 GIGMATFI

-634 PEGSSGPMGTESMR
+634 PGGASGPMGLEFMR
-648 LRLEEDG
+648 LTLADDG
-655 IVALFTG
+655 VVTLFTG

-689 RIVVGDTDVVPFG
+689 RVVVGDTDVVPFG

-717 LHGARQLK
+717 LHRARQLK
-725 AKVLDFAAHLM
+725 AKVLDFASLLF
-736 EASAQDLLITD
+736 EASAQDLEITD
-747 GNVWVRGDPA
+747 GQVQVRGDPD
-757 SAIAVT
+757 SAVPVAAV
-763 EVARRAASGQFG
+763 AQQAASGQFD
-775 AGVDAELEVEATF
+775 ADVDTNFEVEASF
-788 DGGEGGWSGGTHC
+788 DGGEGGWSGGSHC
-801 AIVDVDVE
+801 AIVEVDVE
-809 TGIVKVERYVAV
+809 TGVVKVERYVAA

-848 LLERSAYGE
+848 LLERSAYDE
-857 DGSFQSST
+857 DGNYQSAT

-870 MPTACDV
+870 LPTACDI

-917 ALSPFG
+917 ALAPFG

-942 ADSGR
+942 ANAGLPRHAEAKEVNEEPSGFQDGVQRLERFQALAPCELVFRFRPS

>member
-1 MTTVDITLRVNGATC
+1 MA
-16 TGSPEARK
+16 
-24 TLADFLR
+24 
-31 DDLNLTG
+31 
-38 THVGCEHGVCGACT
+38 
-52 VIVDGRAVRS
+52 
-62 CLMLAVQAA
+62 
-71 GSEVTTIEGLA
+71 
-82 PDGGLGTLQQAMWD
+82 
-96 SHSFQCGFCTPGFVM
+96 
-111 QAAAF
+111 
-116 LSDHPDAGEQ
+116 
-126 QIREALSGNICRCTG
+126 
-141 YQSIIDGVLL
+141 
-151 AAERTR
+151 
-157 EALSEGATMTAI
+157 AI

-186 ILTGAGRYVDDIKLP
+186 ILTGAGRYIDDIKLP

-225 ARTLPGV
+225 ARALPGV

-238 ADLETMTVPGPDAL
+238 ADLEAMTVPGPDAL
-252 MALLSWAGPTPEFTL
+252 MALMGWAGPTPEFTL

-306 PVMNAAFALDPS
+306 PVMNASFALDPS

-332 PHSRSEFGD
+332 PHARSEFGD
-341 VSGTFANADRII
+341 VWHTFANADRII
-353 DFHID
+353 DFRID

-363 NVPMEGRACIASYD
+363 NVPMEGRGCVASYGAD
-377 AGLGVMTVYA
+377 LGVMTVYA
-387 ATQSVHVSRIAVAMR
+387 ATQSVHVTKIAVAMR
-402 LGMEPD
+402 LGMEQD
-408 KVRVLAGDIGGSF
+408 KVRVLASDIGGSF

-430 ELAVAAASRLVGQPV
+430 ELAVAAASRAVGQPV

-480 LDVKMVIDTGS
+480 LDVKMVVDTGS
-491 YPGMGAMLPATIE
+491 YPGMGMGATVPDIMQ

-518 ESTAVTTNKACYV
+518 ESTAVITNKATYV

-545 RVLDLIAKDAGLDPV
+545 RVLDLIAKDLGLDPV
-560 EIRLRNVAPRTDPPA
+560 EIRLRNVAPRSDPPA
-575 LMITGRPLAGVTTR
+575 LMITGRPLVGVTSK

-594 IGQLVDFPAFRRR
+594 VAQLVDFPEFRRR
-607 QAEARAQGRFL
+607 QAEARAQGRYP

-634 PEGSSGPMGTESMR
+634 PEGPSGPMGTESMR

-736 EASAQDLLITD
+736 EASPQDLLITD

-757 SAIAVT
+757 SAIAVS
-763 EVARRAASGQFG
+763 EVARRAASGPFG
-775 AGVDAELEVEATF
+775 TDVDAKLEVEATF

-801 AIVDVDVE
+801 AIVEVDAE

-833 EGQIRGGI
+833 EGQIRGGV

-857 DGSFQSST
+857 DGSFQSAT

-870 MPTACDV
+870 LPTTCDV

-934 RILELIAA
+934 RILELIAD
-942 ADSGR
+942 ADSGQ

>member
-1 MTTVDITLRVNGATC
+1 
-16 TGSPEARK
+16 
-24 TLADFLR
+24 
-31 DDLNLTG
+31 
-38 THVGCEHGVCGACT
+38 
-52 VIVDGRAVRS
+52 
-62 CLMLAVQAA
+62 
-71 GSEVTTIEGLA
+71 
-82 PDGGLGTLQQAMWD
+82 
-96 SHSFQCGFCTPGFVM
+96 
-111 QAAAF
+111 
-116 LSDHPDAGEQ
+116 
-126 QIREALSGNICRCTG
+126 
-141 YQSIIDGVLL
+141 
-151 AAERTR
+151 
-157 EALSEGATMTAI
+157 MTAI

-175 GASIKRSEDPR
+175 GASVKRSEDPR
-186 ILTGAGRYVDDIKLP
+186 ILTGAGRYVDDLKLP
-201 GMLHAAFVRSP
+201 GMLHAAFVRSQM
-212 LAHGRV
+212 AHARV
-218 LSVDVSA
+218 LSVDASD
-225 ARTLPGV
+225 ARALPGV
-232 VAALTG
+232 VAVLTG
-238 ADLETMTVPGPDAL
+238 ADLEAMLVPGPDSLAAL
-252 MALLSWAGPTPEFTL
+252 MGWKGPTPEFTL
-267 LATDKVRFMGDPVA
+267 LATDKVRLVGDPVA
-281 IVIAESRYLAED
+281 VVIAESRYLAED

-306 PVMNAAFALDPS
+306 PVVNATFALDPS

-341 VSGTFANADRII
+341 VPGTFENADRVM

-377 AGLGVMTVYA
+377 SDLGAMTVYA
-387 ATQSVHVSRIAVAMR
+387 ATQSVHLSRSIFATR
-402 LGMEPD
+402 LGIGPD
-408 KVRVLAGDIGGSF
+408 KVRVVAGDIGGSF

-430 ELAVAAASRLVGQPV
+430 ELAVGAASRHLGRPV
-445 KWIEDRGENLT
+445 KWVEDRGENLT
-456 ASGQAREESFDV
+456 VSGQAREESFDV
-468 RAAVSNDGDLLG
+468 RAAVSDDGDLLG
-480 LDVKMVIDTGS
+480 LDVKMVVDTGS
-491 YPGMGAMLPATIE
+491 YPAMGMMVPDIMQAMV
-504 AMLPGPYKLAALGF
+504 PGPYRLEALGF
-518 ESTAVTTNKACYV
+518 ESTAAITNKAPYV

-545 RVLDLIAKDAGLDPV
+545 RVMDLIAKDLSLDPV
-560 EIRLRNVAPRTDPPA
+560 EIRLRNFALRTDPPA
-575 LMITGRPLAGVTTR
+575 MMVTGRPLVGVTSK

-594 IGQLVDFPAFRRR
+594 VARLVDFPAFRRR
-607 QAEARAQGRFL
+607 QDEARAQGRYL

-634 PEGSSGPMGTESMR
+634 PDGPSGPMGLESMR

-689 RIVVGDTDVVPFG
+689 RVVVGDTDVVPFG

-725 AKVLDFAAHLM
+725 AKVLDFAAHIM
-736 EASAQDLLITD
+736 EVSAQDLVITD
-747 GNVWVRGDPA
+747 GNVWVRGDPE
-757 SAIAVT
+757 SAITVT
-763 EVARRAASGQFG
+763 EVAQRAASGPFG
-775 AGVDAELEVEATF
+775 ADVDAKLAVEATY

-801 AIVDVDVE
+801 AIVEVDVE
-809 TGIVKVERYVAV
+809 TGIVKVERYVAA

-857 DGSFQSST
+857 DGSFQSAT

-942 ADSGR
+942 ADPGLASG